1 MVIDMKKHLPA
12 ALSTLVFAALYY
24 YIALPPINLRAR
36 SFWGSLILLAII
48 YYLLYCLFNKKAVG
62 FRLSP
67 GRGPSLALAK
77 PAKRA
82 LIIAAAVLVLALVVS
97 FVTSS
102 RIFNAPKYQK
112 MLTVNESDFAADI
125 AELPLSQIPIVD
137 RDTAARLGSRK
148 IGEVVELVSQFNVS
162 AYYTQIN
169 FTGKPYRVSPL
180 EYDGF
185 LKWIANRKEGIPYYV
200 KIDMA
205 TQNTELVKLP
215 KGMRYSPSEYFS
227 RDLMRHVRFA
237 YPTKMFEEISFEIDD
252 AGNPYWVISYFHY
265 TFGIF
270 GGHDIKGIILVDAVT
285 GDMTDYPVSQV
296 PQWIDRV
303 YPAALVIEQADNWG
317 TLKNGYFNSIF
328 AQKNVVT
335 TTDGYN
341 YIALN
346 DDVWLFTGVTSVVA
360 DESNIGFLLVNMRTK
375 ETRFYAV
382 NGAEEYSAMASAE
395 GVVQD
400 KGYYSTFPILVNVAD
415 RPSYFLSLK
424 DNAGLVKAYAFVS
437 VSNYQIVG
445 VADTIEGAL
454 AEYRRLL
461 GGSIT
466 DPSGTEITGKISRI
480 ASAVKDGN
488 SVYYLEIDGTIYT
501 APITVSDRL
510 PLLSPGDQI
519 TFTVNNSS
527 VITQIK

>member
-1 MVIDMKKHLPA
+1 
-12 ALSTLVFAALYY
+12 
-24 YIALPPINLRAR
+24 
-36 SFWGSLILLAII
+36 
-48 YYLLYCLFNKKAVG
+48 
-62 FRLSP
+62 
-67 GRGPSLALAK
+67 
-77 PAKRA
+77 
-82 LIIAAAVLVLALVVS
+82 
-97 FVTSS
+97 
-102 RIFNAPKYQK
+102 
-112 MLTVNESDFAADI
+112 
-125 AELPLSQIPIVD
+125 
-137 RDTAARLGSRK
+137 
-148 IGEVVELVSQFNVS
+148 
-162 AYYTQIN
+162 
-169 FTGKPYRVSPL
+169 
-180 EYDGF
+180 
-185 LKWIANRKEGIPYYV
+185 
-200 KIDMA
+200 
-205 TQNTELVKLP
+205 
-215 KGMRYSPSEYFS
+215 
-227 RDLMRHVRFA
+227 MRHVRFA